1 MKQISI
7 TYNPYLISTDIKV
20 DGESPKSDSALIVG
34 KKRLQEWVEKLP
46 QIIIEEYRD
55 RNVKIDFTGSISDYE
70 DVVSAFEG
78 SKDEI
83 ISMYSSTRLKI

>member
-46 QIIIEEYRD
+46 QIIIEGYSYKTLVENYGM
-55 RNVKIDFTGSISDYE
+55 KPIG
-70 DVVSAFEG
+70 AFLTLDWLIREPQKALT
-78 SKDEI
+78 S
-83 ISMYSSTRLKI
+83 LKKGIK